1 MKKTIKPTTTENNY
15 LNCFSSMNISKKIAK
30 TAVKSLRPKE
40 TLKEGL
46 TYIQTKGLKTNTP
59 SSRNVKVSEG
69 SNK

>member
-1 MKKTIKPTTTENNY
+1 MDV
-15 LNCFSSMNISKKIAK
+15 SKKIAK

-59 SSRNVKVSEG
+59 SSRNVKLSEG